1 MPHHNPAAAGQAST
15 SATGG
20 PAQSLRC
27 LQPPALCC
35 WSHVGAPCVPQP
47 AGTLAQ
53 AAAAAACTPALQQ
66 QGMLLPLLPLV
77 VVVRASQAAVG
88 CLQCH
93 CLVVPGQ
100 QQQQEP
106 QQGPKT
112 GWLTALQG

>member
-1 MPHHNPAAAGQAST
+1 MPHHHPAAAGHVSR

-20 PAQSLRC
+20 RAQSLRC

-35 WSHVGAPCVPQP
+35 WSHVGAHWQP

-66 QGMLLPLLPLV
+66 QGMLLLLPLV
-77 VVVRASQAAVG
+77 VVARASQAAVG

-93 CLVVPGQ
+93 CLVAPG

-112 GWLTALQG
+112 GWLAAPQG